1 MSGPAPGHKT
11 VFPREPPLGHKTAP
25 PETETPPESSSEAPP
40 RETEAPP
47 ESSSE
52 DTLPGN
58 GIAARIVFRRHSPG
72 TGIALS
78 EDEIIVPGNVLPR
91 NRKHLPNRHP
101 KTLPR
106 NRNRSFRGCDHR
118 PRNCRLTETKSPLPD
133 FRQGRFSK
141 IRLPAPFPAPAE
153 SERVRLCPGL
163 SKRSC
168 PARSSRE
175 PACRETN
182 GPNTPATWKP
192 HRRSSG
198 HWPGEAPASRRSRY
212 PSWSSRR
219 P

>member
-1 MSGPAPGHKT
+1 MLRRSIFGTAKDTKNRALKQASARLYRIERISRKRPVMSRFGHRRT
-11 VFPREPPLGHKTAP
+11 PCSQGCDYRSQERLPRCREPPLGHKTAP
-25 PETETPPESSSEAPP
+25 E
-40 RETEAPP
+40 
-47 ESSSE
+47 
-52 DTLPGN
+52 
-58 GIAARIVFRRHSPG
+58 
-72 TGIALS
+72 
-78 EDEIIVPGNVLPR
+78 NVLPR
-91 NRKHLPNRHP
+91 KRKRLPNRHP
-101 KTLPR
+101 KTPSRKR
-106 NRNRSFRGCDHR
+106 NRPFRECDHR
-118 PRNCRLTETKSPLPD
+118 PRNRRLPETKSPLPD

-153 SERVRLCPGL
+153 SERIRLCPGL